1 MQETQSST
9 TLWLTQKDKGSL
21 WKMKLVKTCGVDSII
36 ITTTRKAFLQQIRS
50 TFPLIPFRTYFVFSS
65 ENNYVN
71 KIRANVNIDR

>member
-1 MQETQSST
+1 
-9 TLWLTQKDKGSL
+9 
-21 WKMKLVKTCGVDSII
+21 MKLVKTCGVGSTI

-50 TFPLIPFRTYFVFSS
+50 TFSLIPFRTYFVFSS